1 MKKNIMQLTALSVMA
16 ASVALT
22 GCAAKRHSS
31 EVVVSPMATGNG
43 SGYYT
48 GGPLPT
54 GTGGTVNPGTTPN
67 ATVYFGFDS
76 SSVDGKASSILD
88 QQAARLKSGN
98 EHIIITG
105 NTDERGSSEY
115 NLALGERRAKAV
127 QAYLGSKGIPASR
140 TEAVSNGE
148 DNPADPGHT
157 EAAWEKNRR
166 ADLFY
171 GQ

>member
-48 GGPLPT
+48 GGPL
-54 GTGGTVNPGTTPN
+54 VSNSSAVLAQAAN
-67 ATVYFGFDS
+67 AQAVVYFDFDS
-76 SSVDGKASSILD
+76 SNIGSNGQNVLNKHVAI
-88 QQAARLKSGN
+88 LKSDPN
-98 EHIIITG
+98 ARVVITG

-148 DNPADPGHT
+148 DNPADPGHN
-157 EAAWEKNRR
+157 EAAWAKNRR
-166 ADLFY
+166 AELAY
-171 GQ
+171 